1 MHKLSQNYRNDPSD
15 PLPLKF
21 RVEIDKVYI
30 PTLKN
35 LSVENPKIL
44 VVYSGGNAV
53 GKSSLSTRI
62 GNELGGLVLENDAIK
77 RTIIKVFPGMDSSD
91 ELNPLTW
98 RYSME
103 LYGRLND
110 LTLNGLV
117 VRDGII
123 DWYYDRILPIFEN
136 MGYKIFVVQFD
147 ISTDKAIEA
156 IMKRGDLPT
165 VKVETLL
172 KQLDDHK
179 IHQSRFRSRYNA
191 DVVLSE
197 DNLFN
202 HTAVIE
208 KLREQISVFRA
219 SSS

>member
-1 MHKLSQNYRNDPSD
+1 MDKLSQNYRNDISD

-21 RVEIDKVYI
+21 RKEIDKVYI
-30 PTLKN
+30 PTIKN

-77 RTIIKVFPGMDSSD
+77 RTIIKVFPDMDYSD

-123 DWYYDRILPIFEN
+123 DWYYDRILPVFES
-136 MGYKIFVVQFD
+136 MGYKIFVVQFN

-179 IHQSRFRSRYNA
+179 IHQSRFRSKYNA
-191 DVVLSE
+191 DIVLSE

-208 KLREQISVFRA
+208 KLKEQISVFRA